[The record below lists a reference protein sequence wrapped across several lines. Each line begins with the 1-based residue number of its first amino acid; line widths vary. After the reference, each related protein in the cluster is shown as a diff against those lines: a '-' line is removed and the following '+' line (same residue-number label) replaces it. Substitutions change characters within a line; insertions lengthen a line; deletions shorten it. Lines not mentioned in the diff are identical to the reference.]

1 MVENVVFLQGSIT
14 EKTMANNGKVENL
27 KPWKKGQS
35 GNPKGRPKELP
46 KLDEM
51 LRELLS
57 EEKDGMTAAMAMLKA
72 MRSKALKGDVRAFEA
87 IWNRTFGKVKEIIEH
102 TGKDGEA
109 IKTEQENTW
118 VIGLSQTKQPEKPAK
133 RKYTRKPKE

>member
-1 MVENVVFLQGSIT
+1 MSGGRSPIPNAKQW
-14 EKTMANNGKVENL
+14 
-27 KPWKKGQS
+27 PKGVS

-109 IKTEQENTW
+109 IKTEQEQTW
-118 VIGLSQTKQPEKPAK
+118 VIALSKPMDQALDHEKPK
-133 RKYTRKPKE
+133 VE